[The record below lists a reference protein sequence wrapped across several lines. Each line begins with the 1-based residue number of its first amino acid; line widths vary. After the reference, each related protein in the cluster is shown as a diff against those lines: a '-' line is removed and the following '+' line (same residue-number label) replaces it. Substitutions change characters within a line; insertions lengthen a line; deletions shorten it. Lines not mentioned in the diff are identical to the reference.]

1 MPVLRPTAIVDT
13 HHHLWRLSAGPN
25 ADPNAGHY
33 PWLQEAYAPEQ
44 FILGEYA
51 ALCRDYGPAELRQD
65 MAGAPVVATVHVEA
79 ERNRSQALAETRWLH
94 DVAAEEGLPHA
105 VVAWVD
111 LLADNVEQALA
122 QQQAFPRLRGVRF
135 KPLVAPS
142 AAQAATAAGR
152 PGSLQDPRLERG
164 LNALAARGLLW
175 ELRVPFWHLAEA
187 APLVARVPGLQVV
200 VQHLGLPWDR
210 SAAGLAQWRA
220 GLQALAALPQVHLK
234 LSEFGLKGAPWRR
247 EDNLPLLR
255 EAVALF
261 GPRRCVFGSNF
272 PVAGLRIGYGELV
285 QAMAE
290 GLAHLPPEAQQAI
303 WHDNAWA
310 LYRLG
315 ETKDTHA

>member
-1 MPVLRPTAIVDT
+1 MPAPLPTAIVDT
-13 HHHLWRLSAGPN
+13 HHHLWRLSAGPG
-25 ADPNAGHY
+25 AGHY

-44 FILGEYA
+44 FILGDYA
-51 ALCRDYGPAELRQD
+51 TLCRNYGPAELRQD

-79 ERNRSQALAETRWLH
+79 ERDRSQALEETRWLH
-94 DVAAEEGLPHA
+94 ELAAEQDLPHA

-111 LLADNVEQALA
+111 LLADNVAQTLA
-122 QQQAFPRLRGVRF
+122 QQLAFPRLRGVRF
-135 KPLVAPS
+135 KPVVAPS
-142 AAQAATAAGR
+142 AAQAATVAGQ
-152 PGSLQDPRLERG
+152 PGSLQDPRFERG
-164 LNALAARGLLW
+164 LNALAEHGLLW

-187 APLVARVPGLQVV
+187 APLIARVPGLQLV

-210 SAAGLAQWRA
+210 SANGLAQWRN

-234 LSEFGLKGAPWRR
+234 LSEFGLRGAPWRR

-261 GPRRCVFGSNF
+261 GPERCVFGSNF
-272 PVAGLRIGYGELV
+272 PVAGLRIGYTELV

-290 GLAHLPPEAQQAI
+290 GLAHLQPEEQQAI

-315 ETKDTHA
+315 ALKESRA